1 MKPRIGLFLG
11 ASPEWGG
18 AFQYN
23 QSMLDAVAALPAE
36 SFETVV
42 AYRHECWERLLT
54 GYRVSNFR
62 ISPGLAGKAAGVI
75 WERLKLPLAWRR
87 RICPYFHPVARALIG
102 ARCDL
107 WIFPSQD
114 HWTYEI
120 PVPSLGVVFDLMH
133 RYARR
138 FPEVS
143 ENGEFERREI
153 HYAAMC
159 RWARSILVESETGK
173 RQLMECYGIDG
184 DRVHVLPTVAPRYM
198 YSSEIPAGFAE
209 RYRLPV
215 KYVFYPAQFWEHKN
229 HQRLIRA
236 AASLMEKIPN
246 LQLVFAGGKKNG
258 FDAVLQLVQTLR
270 LSDNV
275 HFLGYVPD
283 ADMPELY
290 RRARALVMPSFF
302 GPTNIPPL
310 EAFVAGC
317 PVAISGIYGM
327 PQQVGDA
334 ALLFDPNS
342 EAEIA
347 DCIYRLWTDD
357 DVCAGLAQ
365 KGLAMAKG
373 WNQDHFNQRLREILP
388 RVIGP
393 GRDSTN

>member
-11 ASPEWGG
+11 AWPEWGG

-42 AYRHECWERLLT
+42 AYRHECWAQPLA
-54 GYRVSNFR
+54 GFGVSNFR
-62 ISPGLAGKAAGVI
+62 ISPGFAGKAAGRI

-87 RICPYFHPVARALIG
+87 RICPYFHPVAQALIG

-133 RYARR
+133 RYQRQ

-143 ENGEFERREI
+143 ENGEFERRET

-159 RWARSILVESETGK
+159 RWAKSILVESDTGK

-184 DRVHVLPTVAPRYM
+184 NRVHVLPTVAPRYM
-198 YSSEIPAGFAE
+198 YSRKIPPDFTK
-209 RYRLPV
+209 RYQLPV

-229 HQRLIRA
+229 HLRLIRA
-236 AASLMEKIPN
+236 AAALMEKIPD

-258 FDAVLQLVQTLR
+258 FDAVLELVRSLR
-270 LSDNV
+270 MSEHV

-283 ADMPELY
+283 EDMPELY

-327 PQQVGDA
+327 PEQVGDA

-342 EAEIA
+342 ESEIA
-347 DCIYRLWTDD
+347 ECISKLWTDND
-357 DVCAGLAQ
+357 LCSTLAQ
-365 KGLAMAKG
+365 KGLAMEKS
-373 WNQDHFNQRLREILP
+373 WNQDHFNRRLHEIVA
-388 RVIGP
+388 RVIG
-393 GRDSTN
+393 RERTLTS